1 MRKINTITFS
11 TKGSKKFELTPI
23 ADTLGMPLFRQAKRS
38 LTKLIE
44 SGKYAP
50 GDCLPSESV
59 IANGLQI
66 SIGTLR
72 KAVDEL
78 VSENVLIRRQ
88 GKGTFVATHNN
99 DRYLFQFFH
108 IEKRVFDVSHEH
120 EFPDVDCLAFEKTT
134 ASEEV
139 AAALR
144 IQIGDPVFKIGN
156 KLKLHG
162 RAVVYDQLWVSTA
175 VFKGLTEKKFL
186 ERQSTIYDLYQ
197 REFGISVLRAQERA
211 RAILA
216 NRDIGRVL
224 GLAPGMPV
232 IEVHRTALTFGEKP
246 VEYRISTINT
256 QDYDYVSLISK
267 RN

>member
-1 MRKINTITFS
+1 MRKINAISFS
-11 TKGSKKFELTPI
+11 NKESNKFELTPI

-38 LTKLIE
+38 LIKLIE

-120 EFPDVDCLAFEKTT
+120 EFPDVDCLAF
-134 ASEEV
+134 
-139 AAALR
+139 
-144 IQIGDPVFKIGN
+144 
-156 KLKLHG
+156 
-162 RAVVYDQLWVSTA
+162 
-175 VFKGLTEKKFL
+175 
-186 ERQSTIYDLYQ
+186 
-197 REFGISVLRAQERA
+197 
-211 RAILA
+211 
-216 NRDIGRVL
+216 
-224 GLAPGMPV
+224 
-232 IEVHRTALTFGEKP
+232 
-246 VEYRISTINT
+246 
-256 QDYDYVSLISK
+256 
-267 RN
+267 